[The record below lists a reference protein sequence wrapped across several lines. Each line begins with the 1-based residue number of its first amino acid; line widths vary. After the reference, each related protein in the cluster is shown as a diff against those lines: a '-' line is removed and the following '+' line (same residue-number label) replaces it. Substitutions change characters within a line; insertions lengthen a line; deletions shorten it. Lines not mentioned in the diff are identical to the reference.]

1 MCTNLV
7 EGSLTGSA
15 MQVAAGEEV
24 TSQVNYDVTGQVW
37 HHKGVSRGPSRDT
50 CTDLVEGILTG
61 RAMQVAAGEEVTSQ
75 VNCDV
80 TGQV

>member
-1 MCTNLV
+1 MTLRVTCDVMGQVWHHKGVSRGTSRDTCTDLV

-24 TSQVNYDVTGQVW
+24 TSQVN
-37 HHKGVSRGPSRDT
+37 
-50 CTDLVEGILTG
+50 
-61 RAMQVAAGEEVTSQ
+61 
-75 VNCDV
+75 CDV